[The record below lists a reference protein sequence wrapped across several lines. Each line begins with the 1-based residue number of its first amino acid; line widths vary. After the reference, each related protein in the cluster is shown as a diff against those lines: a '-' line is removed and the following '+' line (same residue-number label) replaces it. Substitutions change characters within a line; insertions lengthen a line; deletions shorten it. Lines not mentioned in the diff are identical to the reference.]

1 MKDLFKL
8 NDAVSSLSKGGGVR
22 ALSVLGK
29 KSALTDARKELPEKL
44 LDRNRN
50 FAWMEVDLSKIYT
63 QAEIVS
69 HLARSTLGGEDINP
83 SNLGIFAREM
93 GKKVSHFEN
102 RRIKP
107 EAATHSIADLMV
119 GAFQQ
124 YVFNVHQGF
133 EKIIPVISF
142 ANLSKLNE
150 NLIDWLAS
158 DFNQALRKSKK
169 FRSTRFIFWD
179 TEETDRVNGFF
190 DRFGFAYV
198 KRCEI
203 VRTNMGQKLGSVA
216 IPQGV
221 SIGETKELKTNEK
234 SSIMNTSMLNTDED
248 SNGVP
253 NPIWD
258 KLSEKDKGYLL
269 TACLPHKINRHT
281 LEFFT
286 DARTA
291 AYCYNWL
298 SRRPEYATRDILDY
312 FILNE
317 GIRSSARSALKDDN
331 AESFDKNV
339 TLASVLD
346 AFIDRFP
353 DPETHWIA
361 FNLQVF
367 DSFTLPLLDKFF
379 NQDQFDQISMFI
391 GSNKELL
398 EESNGNLS
406 FNEDT
411 KMVTRRLMEL
421 AEIQE
426 TKGLR
431 DRIVQQWELDQKDL
445 AEKKSELST
454 ESSSLKEEVEGIKQQ
469 ILEFSE
475 MRDKIS
481 EDFNNPSNYKPKRVY
496 NFSASMPLIVLGL
509 LSLALSL
516 SSNLFGSFYGITGL
530 VLTFFGFFWPT
541 IQIQKPQFQAG
552 KEKPKLAI
560 ETQQRSLNHRISG
573 LVNRASS
580 LKSTII
586 NLDKQIGEMENSS
599 TLPYSS

>member
-1 MKDLFKL
+1 M
-8 NDAVSSLSKGGGVR
+8 
-22 ALSVLGK
+22 
-29 KSALTDARKELPEKL
+29 
-44 LDRNRN
+44 
-50 FAWMEVDLSKIYT
+50 
-63 QAEIVS
+63 
-69 HLARSTLGGEDINP
+69 
-83 SNLGIFAREM
+83 
-93 GKKVSHFEN
+93 
-102 RRIKP
+102 
-107 EAATHSIADLMV
+107 
-119 GAFQQ
+119 
-124 YVFNVHQGF
+124 
-133 EKIIPVISF
+133 
-142 ANLSKLNE
+142 
-150 NLIDWLAS
+150 
-158 DFNQALRKSKK
+158 
-169 FRSTRFIFWD
+169 
-179 TEETDRVNGFF
+179 
-190 DRFGFAYV
+190 
-198 KRCEI
+198 
-203 VRTNMGQKLGSVA
+203 
-216 IPQGV
+216 
-221 SIGETKELKTNEK
+221 
-234 SSIMNTSMLNTDED
+234 
-248 SNGVP
+248 
-253 NPIWD
+253 
-258 KLSEKDKGYLL
+258 KDKGYLL

-281 LEFFT
+281 LEFLLT
-286 DARTA
+286 LEPAIV
-291 AYCYNWL
+291 
-298 SRRPEYATRDILDY
+298 ATGYQEGLNMPLDILDY

-421 AEIQE
+421 AGIQE

-454 ESSSLKEEVEGIKQQ
+454 ESNSLKEEVEGIKQQ

-509 LSLALSL
+509 
-516 SSNLFGSFYGITGL
+516 
-530 VLTFFGFFWPT
+530 
-541 IQIQKPQFQAG
+541 
-552 KEKPKLAI
+552 
-560 ETQQRSLNHRISG
+560 
-573 LVNRASS
+573 
-580 LKSTII
+580 
-586 NLDKQIGEMENSS
+586 
-599 TLPYSS
+599 